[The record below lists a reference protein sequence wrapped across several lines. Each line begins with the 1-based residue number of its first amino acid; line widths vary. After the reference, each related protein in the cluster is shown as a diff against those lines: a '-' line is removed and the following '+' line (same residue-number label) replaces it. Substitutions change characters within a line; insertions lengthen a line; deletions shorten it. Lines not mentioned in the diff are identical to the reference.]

1 MFETDRVVLLRYD
14 VDGEPQVGTGLRV
27 GGETVLTADHCAGG
41 SNLRAVRDGR
51 EFPAQVVVRTHR
63 SDVDLAVLRAPGI
76 GAKEPMGFA
85 RVDRS
90 VAGSVRD
97 CQAVGFPRWK
107 RDARNGRTTAQPC
120 GWVPTAEGIAV
131 GGPGGAPVGL
141 LSFKMSG
148 PEIPL
153 HPTSVGTLGAGSPWG
168 GMSGAAVVGSGLV
181 IGVVRSHNLSEGTGS
196 LTLTPVDAID
206 HLAPDTRDRMWAAL
220 GVPDPAALPVLPGPA
235 GGPPAPAAPAAVA
248 PAAAPAAARSRAGVV
263 RDLTVKWVQ
272 SGPPVA
278 VLQGFSG
285 VGKTRAALKIKDA
298 HPRRSFIDVELS
310 AGVHTL
316 EQLLILVGGAF
327 AEAGKVGVLLG
338 TDPVRD
344 IADSLRDGTVL
355 LLDDFHRCFVDGSGA
370 PAPEVQHLVNA
381 VARRI
386 HGTGGRILLVADQ
399 AAAFPWIT
407 DGDIHTLPGMSEGEG
422 VNFLAETLR
431 RTGVPNDLPP
441 DRTAE
446 IVGWLGGN
454 PRALQILAGC
464 LQSDSLEDLIGLSPK
479 AWELQ
484 DRNVSEPFA
493 QSLERAFLD
502 RFIGR
507 LDDTSATLLRR
518 ASVHRTSFTNDALKV
533 SLWDAPGQ
541 FDAAKRKLTSS
552 FLVEKRNEKHFSMN
566 PIAKEISLRALSAH
580 RGELARAHAAVGKF
594 HARHFKA
601 KRMGTQGSDFLE
613 ARYHLFVSGETEE
626 LAVVAKAYALHLD
639 RVYGYKTKIEEDP
652 RERDELIS
660 LLSAAL
666 DEASPSWRLHLHLAL
681 LLEARARP
689 DDLPAAL
696 EQVVCATASPNAS
709 KRAWAMRIRL
719 TDQLRGT
726 DAAVDV
732 AVEADDRLTA
742 DTSNPIEIHLLHAE
756 LLARDPSRLDEAVQL
771 LKAAIARSAKP
782 SPLAPLYQAAAEL
795 LGRDEARVGEAVE
808 LLREGIG
815 KVPVQGN
822 LFSLYQAAAEL
833 LARDESRVGEAVELL
848 REGIGRIPA
857 QGNLF
862 SLYQAAAMLLG
873 RNGDRVEEAVE
884 LLREG
889 IEKVPAQF
897 GLFSLYQAAAGL
909 LARDEARV
917 GEAVE
922 LLREGIAR
930 VPVQFGLFSLYQAA
944 AGLLGR
950 DEARVGEAVELLR
963 EGIGRIPAQ
972 YSLFSLYQAAA
983 ELLARDEARVGEAVE
998 LLREGIGKVPVQGNL
1013 SSLYQ
1018 AAAELL
1024 ARDEAR
1030 VAEAVE
1036 LLREGIGRIPAQYSL
1051 YSLYQSAAELLARDE
1066 SRVGEAVELLREG
1079 IGRIPVQFSLF
1090 SLYQVAAEL
1099 LGRDEGRVD
1108 EAVELLREGITR
1120 VPVQGN
1126 LFSLY
1131 QVAAELLGRD
1141 EARVDEAVELLRE
1154 GIEKVPAQYS
1164 LFSLYQAA
1172 AELLGRDRER
1182 VEEAVE
1188 LLREGIGKIP
1198 AQFSLFSLYQTW
1210 AIILAACGEEPA
1222 AVEVLLDGVS
1232 HIGYRQG
1239 AYRLAEGAAFVSAG
1253 IDDDSSVDR
1262 LRQTLAE
1269 GGYDRQVLLIDLISA
1284 EKQGD
1289 WEEALRIARSGQEL
1303 YGTTAPFLSQ
1313 EVISLV
1319 ALGRT
1324 ADAVSRVRAM
1334 GHTRSE
1340 DSVRWL
1346 RGFVHACGGD
1356 VEACRADMQ
1365 PWTAGSDLDLA
1376 ADPVAFCVGV
1386 WDDSR
1391 GTFGSSLR
1399 FHFPFLPHVT

>member
-1 MFETDRVVLLRYD
+1 MLETDRVVLLRYD

-76 GAKEPMGFA
+76 GVKEPMGFA

-131 GGPGGAPVGL
+131 GGPGDAPVGL

-220 GVPDPAALPVLPGPA
+220 GVPDPAALPVLPGSD
-235 GGPPAPAAPAAVA
+235 GGPPAPAAAAPAV
-248 PAAAPAAARSRAGVV
+248 PAAAAPAARSRAGVV

-298 HPRRSFIDVELS
+298 HPRRGFIDVELP

-344 IADSLRDGTVL
+344 LADSLRDGTVL

-422 VNFLAETLR
+422 VDFLAETLR

-464 LQSDSLEDLIGLSPK
+464 LRSDSLEDLIGLSPK

-518 ASVHRTSFTNDALKV
+518 ASVHRTSFTNEALKV
-533 SLWDAPGQ
+533 SLWDAPGE

-601 KRMGTQGSDFLE
+601 KRMGAQGSDFLE

-639 RVYGYKTKIEEDP
+639 RVYGHKTKIEEDP
-652 RERDELIS
+652 RERDELIA

-681 LLEARARP
+681 LLEARALP

-696 EQVVCATASPNAS
+696 EQVACATASPNAS

-732 AVEADDRLTA
+732 AVEAEERLAA

-795 LGRDEARVGEAVE
+795 LGRDESRVGEAVE

-833 LARDESRVGEAVELL
+833 LARDESRVDEAVELL

-873 RNGDRVEEAVE
+873 RNGGRVEEAVV

-889 IEKVPAQF
+889 IAKVPAQF
-897 GLFSLYQAAAGL
+897 SLFSLYQAAAGL

-922 LLREGIAR
+922 LLREGIGRIPA
-930 VPVQFGLFSLYQAA
+930 QFSLFSLYQAA

-983 ELLARDEARVGEAVE
+983 ELLGRDESRVEEAVE

-1018 AAAELL
+1018 TAAELL
-1024 ARDEAR
+1024 ARDESR
-1030 VAEAVE
+1030 VDEAVE
-1036 LLREGIGRIPAQYSL
+1036 LLREGIGRIPAQYSQ

-1066 SRVGEAVELLREG
+1066 SRVEEAVVLLREG
-1079 IGRIPVQFSLF
+1079 IGRIPAQYSLF
-1090 SLYQVAAEL
+1090 SLYQAAAGL
-1099 LGRDEGRVD
+1099 LGRDESRVD

-1141 EARVDEAVELLRE
+1141 ESRVDEAVELLRE

-1253 IDDDSSVDR
+1253 IDDDSSVER

-1289 WEEALRIARSGQEL
+1289 WAEALRIARSGQEL

-1391 GTFGSSLR
+1391 VTFGSSLR

>member
-1 MFETDRVVLLRYD
+1 MLETDRVVLLRYD

-76 GAKEPMGFA
+76 GVKEPVGFA

-90 VAGSVRD
+90 VAGAVRD

-141 LSFKMSG
+141 LSFKMAG

-220 GVPDPAALPVLPGPA
+220 GVTDPAALPVLPEGRGGLEGSEGRGSQEGPV
-235 GGPPAPAAPAAVA
+235 GPAAPA
-248 PAAAPAAARSRAGVV
+248 PAARSRAGVV

-285 VGKTRAALKIKDA
+285 VGKTRAALRIKDA
-298 HPRRSFIDVELS
+298 HPRRGFVDVELP

-327 AEAGKVGVLLG
+327 AEAGKLGVLLG

-344 IADSLRDGTVL
+344 LADSLADGTIL

-386 HGTGGRILLVADQ
+386 RGTGGRILLVADQ

-407 DGDIHTLPGMSEGEG
+407 DGDIHTLPGMGEGEG

-533 SLWDAPGQ
+533 SLWDAPGE
-541 FDAAKRKLTSS
+541 FDAAKRRLTSG
-552 FLVEKRNEKHFSMN
+552 FLIEKRNEKHFSMN
-566 PIAKEISLRALSAH
+566 PIAKEVSLRALSAH
-580 RGELARAHAAVGKF
+580 RGELARAHAAVGRF

-601 KRMGTQGSDFLE
+601 KRTGTRGSDFLE

-639 RVYGYKTKIEEDP
+639 RVYGYKTKLEEDP

-696 EQVVCATASPNAS
+696 EQVACATASPNAS

-726 DAAVDV
+726 DAAVGA
-732 AVEADDRLTA
+732 AVEAGERLTA

-756 LLARDPSRLDEAVQL
+756 LLARDPARLDEAVHL

-795 LGRDEARVGEAVE
+795 LGRDETRVAEAVE

-822 LFSLYQAAAEL
+822 LFSLYQAAAGL
-833 LARDESRVGEAVELL
+833 LARDETRVAEAVELL
-848 REGIGRIPA
+848 QEGIGRIPA

-862 SLYQAAAMLLG
+862 SLYQAAALLLG
-873 RNGDRVEEAVE
+873 RGGDRVGEAVA

-889 IEKVPAQF
+889 IGRIPAQY
-897 GLFSLYQAAAGL
+897 GLFSLYQAAAEL
-909 LARDEARV
+909 LARDEGKVA
-917 GEAVE
+917 EAV
-922 LLREGIAR
+922 A
-930 VPVQFGLFSLYQAA
+930 
-944 AGLLGR
+944 
-950 DEARVGEAVELLR
+950 LLR

-983 ELLARDEARVGEAVE
+983 ELLARDEGKVAEAVE
-998 LLREGIGKVPVQGNL
+998 LLQEGIGKVPVQGNL

-1018 AAAELL
+1018 VAAELL

-1030 VAEAVE
+1030 VEEAVALLRE
-1036 LLREGIGRIPAQYSL
+1036 GIGKIPAQYSQYSLYQAAAELLARDEGRVGEAVALLREGIGRIPAQYSL
-1051 YSLYQSAAELLARDE
+1051 
-1066 SRVGEAVELLREG
+1066 
-1079 IGRIPVQFSLF
+1079 F

-1099 LGRDEGRVD
+1099 L
-1108 EAVELLREGITR
+1108 
-1120 VPVQGN
+1120 
-1126 LFSLY
+1126 
-1131 QVAAELLGRD
+1131 
-1141 EARVDEAVELLRE
+1141 
-1154 GIEKVPAQYS
+1154 
-1164 LFSLYQAA
+1164 
-1172 AELLGRDRER
+1172 
-1182 VEEAVE
+1182 
-1188 LLREGIGKIP
+1188 
-1198 AQFSLFSLYQTW
+1198 
-1210 AIILAACGEEPA
+1210 
-1222 AVEVLLDGVS
+1222 
-1232 HIGYRQG
+1232 
-1239 AYRLAEGAAFVSAG
+1239 
-1253 IDDDSSVDR
+1253 
-1262 LRQTLAE
+1262 
-1269 GGYDRQVLLIDLISA
+1269 
-1284 EKQGD
+1284 
-1289 WEEALRIARSGQEL
+1289 
-1303 YGTTAPFLSQ
+1303 
-1313 EVISLV
+1313 
-1319 ALGRT
+1319 
-1324 ADAVSRVRAM
+1324 
-1334 GHTRSE
+1334 
-1340 DSVRWL
+1340 
-1346 RGFVHACGGD
+1346 
-1356 VEACRADMQ
+1356 
-1365 PWTAGSDLDLA
+1365 
-1376 ADPVAFCVGV
+1376 
-1386 WDDSR
+1386 
-1391 GTFGSSLR
+1391 
-1399 FHFPFLPHVT
+1399 